1 MDTRLSPIERR
12 VLGVLVEKA
21 LSGPDYYPM
30 TVGQVVAGCNQKSNR
45 DPVMELDELTV
56 TRTLEEL
63 RRRGL
68 VQQVLPAPGARAD
81 RYKHLAGSV
90 FGWGPKDCAVMA
102 ELLLRGPQSVGELR
116 TRCARMYAFD
126 SPEHVANVLEDLAGR
141 TPPMVRALPRESGRT
156 HVRFAHTL
164 YLEGEEPAPA
174 GGPATAAPPSGQAAP
189 AGKPGRPVAPAFE
202 DLAALASRVD
212 ALADRLDEVL
222 RRVEALEARRAD
234 PGP

>member
-1 MDTRLSPIERR
+1 MDAKLAPLERR

-30 TVGQVVAGCNQKSNR
+30 TVGAVVAGCNQKSNR
-45 DPVMELDELTV
+45 DPVMELDEPAVL
-56 TRTLEEL
+56 RTLEEL

-81 RYKHLAGSV
+81 RYRHLAGSV

-102 ELLLRGPQSVGELR
+102 ELLLRGPQSVGELK

-156 HVRFAHTL
+156 HVRYAHTL
-164 YLEGEEPAPA
+164 YVDGEEPAPA
-174 GGPATAAPPSGQAAP
+174 GRPPVEPPSAADAAPPATHGPPAAQI
-189 AGKPGRPVAPAFE
+189 
-202 DLAALASRVD
+202 AALQSRVD
-212 ALADRLDEVL
+212 ALSDRMEEML
-222 RRVEALEARRAD
+222 RRLEALEARGRD
-234 PGP
+234 PRP